1 MSEQLFA
8 YGDERLTPALA
19 LDIVHGR
26 RRGYLGKKATE
37 RIKASHQ
44 MVQDIVASEET
55 VYGINTGF
63 GPLCTTKI
71 SAGETRELQ
80 HNILKSHS
88 SGIGDP
94 IQPEIAKLML
104 VLKVHGLSQGY
115 SGIAPQTLD
124 FMIQLID
131 QDAIPVVPCQ
141 GSVGASGD
149 LAPLAHLFL
158 PLIGLGHC
166 TFNGNVLAAEELLPQ
181 LGLQP
186 LQLGPKEGLAL
197 INGTQFIAA
206 HALWGLARFQNC
218 LDNADLAGAFSIEA
232 LLGSRRPFDAELHQ
246 LRPYKGTQFV
256 AAHLR
261 TLLHDSEIVESHKNC
276 ANVQDPYSLRCM
288 PQVHGA
294 SRDAWLHLKETL
306 LTEINAVTDN
316 PIILSREKAISGGHF
331 HGQPLALPID
341 YASLAVCELGS
352 ISERRTYFLLDGA
365 REGLP
370 KFLIQNSG
378 LHSGLMIPQY
388 AAAALVSENKT
399 MCFPASADSIPT
411 SMGQEDHVS
420 MGSIGSRK
428 LNRLIDNLEKIIA
441 IELLCGNQGFEFRKP
456 LKANPILEACHAEV
470 RKTIDFIT
478 EDRIFAEDMQA
489 SLDLVRSGKL
499 IDLAGRIIRDRN
511 LAFDSEFRTEFS
523 LGA

>member
-1 MSEQLFA
+1 M
-8 YGDERLTPALA
+8 
-19 LDIVHGR
+19 V
-26 RRGYLGKKATE
+26 
-37 RIKASHQ
+37 ASHEQ
-44 MVQDIVASEET
+44 C
-55 VYGINTGF
+55 G
-63 GPLCTTKI
+63 
-71 SAGETRELQ
+71 R
-80 HNILKSHS
+80 
-88 SGIGDP
+88 
-94 IQPEIAKLML
+94 
-104 VLKVHGLSQGY
+104 
-115 SGIAPQTLD
+115 
-124 FMIQLID
+124 
-131 QDAIPVVPCQ
+131 
-141 GSVGASGD
+141 
-149 LAPLAHLFL
+149 
-158 PLIGLGHC
+158 
-166 TFNGNVLAAEELLPQ
+166 
-181 LGLQP
+181 
-186 LQLGPKEGLAL
+186 
-197 INGTQFIAA
+197 
-206 HALWGLARFQNC
+206 
-218 LDNADLAGAFSIEA
+218 
-232 LLGSRRPFDAELHQ
+232 
-246 LRPYKGTQFV
+246 
-256 AAHLR
+256 
-261 TLLHDSEIVESHKNC
+261 
-276 ANVQDPYSLRCM
+276 VQDPYSIRCM